1 MFGKIIGTGS
11 YVPKEIVTNKDLAQY
26 LDTDDTWI
34 RERTGVKSRHISGD
48 NETTADMAVKAAE
61 KALDNSGLLP
71 DEIDLIIVSSVS
83 SNLVL
88 PSTACFVQKA
98 INAKNAFC
106 FDINVACTGFITA
119 YNISQTFINTGLIN
133 TALVIGAENLS
144 KITDWSDRKTCI
156 LFGDGAGAVVIKK
169 DENAMFETVMFSN
182 GEDGDA
188 LTMENP
194 FALRKTN
201 LGKNHQG
208 QFDISFQDI
217 QKTYINMD
225 GGEIF
230 KFAVKKV
237 PECIEALLEK
247 IHMDKDEIDKYLLHQ
262 ANSRIIEGIAKRSK
276 IPLKK
281 IPLNIED
288 YGNVSSACIPMLLDK
303 LKGLDEIKAGD
314 KIIMAGFGAGLS
326 YGATYLEF

>member
-1 MFGKIIGTGS
+1 M
-11 YVPKEIVTNKDLAQY
+11 
-26 LDTDDTWI
+26 
-34 RERTGVKSRHISGD
+34 
-48 NETTADMAVKAAE
+48 
-61 KALDNSGLLP
+61 
-71 DEIDLIIVSSVS
+71 
-83 SNLVL
+83 
-88 PSTACFVQKA
+88 
-98 INAKNAFC
+98 
-106 FDINVACTGFITA
+106 
-119 YNISQTFINTGLIN
+119 
-133 TALVIGAENLS
+133 
-144 KITDWSDRKTCI
+144 
-156 LFGDGAGAVVIKK
+156 IKK
-169 DENAMFETVMFSN
+169 DENAIFETVMFSN
-182 GEDGDA
+182 GKNGDA

-208 QFDISFQDI
+208 QFDISFQDVH
-217 QKTYINMD
+217 KTYINMD

-247 IHMDKDEIDKYLLHQ
+247 IHMDKSEIDKYLLHQ

-303 LKGLDEIKAGD
+303 LHGLDEIKAGD

>member
-1 MFGKIIGTGS
+1 
-11 YVPKEIVTNKDLAQY
+11 
-26 LDTDDTWI
+26 
-34 RERTGVKSRHISGD
+34 
-48 NETTADMAVKAAE
+48 
-61 KALDNSGLLP
+61 
-71 DEIDLIIVSSVS
+71 
-83 SNLVL
+83 
-88 PSTACFVQKA
+88 
-98 INAKNAFC
+98 
-106 FDINVACTGFITA
+106 
-119 YNISQTFINTGLIN
+119 
-133 TALVIGAENLS
+133 
-144 KITDWSDRKTCI
+144 
-156 LFGDGAGAVVIKK
+156 
-169 DENAMFETVMFSN
+169 
-182 GEDGDA
+182 
-188 LTMENP
+188 MENP

-288 YGNVSSACIPMLLDK
+288 YGNVSSVYQC
-303 LKGLDEIKAGD
+303 
-314 KIIMAGFGAGLS
+314 F
-326 YGATYLEF
+326 

>member
-11 YVPKEIVTNKDLAQY
+11 YVPKKKIVNKDLTKY
-26 LDTDDTWI
+26 LDTDDSWI
-34 RERTGVKSRHISGD
+34 RERTGVKSRHILDD

-61 KALDNSGLLP
+61 KALENSGLLP
-71 DEIDLIIVSSVS
+71 EGIDLIIVSSVS

-88 PSTACFVQKA
+88 PSTACFVQKKL
-98 INAKNAFC
+98 NAGNAFC

-133 TALVIGAENLS
+133 TALIIGAEGLS

-169 DENAMFETVMFSN
+169 DKNALFETVMFSD
-182 GEDGDA
+182 GKMGDA
-188 LTMENP
+188 LTMEN
-194 FALRKTN
+194 FLALRKIN
-201 LGKNHQG
+201 LGKDINEKM
-208 QFDISFQDI
+208 DISLQDI

-230 KFAVKKV
+230 KFAMKKV
-237 PECIEALLEK
+237 PECIDALLEK
-247 IHMDKDEIDKYLLHQ
+247 IHMGKDEIGKYVLHQ
-262 ANSRIIEGIAKRSK
+262 ANSRIIEGISKRTK
-276 IPLKK
+276 IPLEK

-303 LKGLDEIKAGD
+303 LNRLDQIRTGD

>member
-48 NETTADMAVKAAE
+48 KETTADMAVKAAE
-61 KALDNSGLLP
+61 KALENSGLLP

-133 TALVIGAENLS
+133 TALIIGAESLS

-156 LFGDGAGAVVIKK
+156 LFGDGAGGVLLEANPQKK
-169 DENAMFETVMFSN
+169 LLKEKLAT
-182 GEDGDA
+182 DGTRSTS
-188 LTMENP
+188 LTAGYQQNKNP
-194 FALRKTN
+194 FYSEDSEGSYYLRMT
-201 LGKNHQG
+201 GRDI
-208 QFDISFQDI
+208 FD
-217 QKTYINMD
+217 
-225 GGEIF
+225 
-230 KFAVKKV
+230 FAVRDV
-237 PECIEALLEK
+237 ANNIQEV
-247 IHMDKDEIDKYLLHQ
+247 MKDTPVDYLLLHQ
-262 ANSRIIEGIAKRSK
+262 ANLRIIEKIARKVK
-276 IPLKK
+276 MPQEKFLTNMDK
-281 IPLNIED
+281 
-288 YGNVSSACIPMLLDK
+288 YGNTSAASIPILLDEAVSSGKITLGK
-303 LKGLDEIKAGD
+303 QQKVIFTGYGGGLTWGSIL
-314 KIIMAGFGAGLS
+314 MGL
-326 YGATYLEF
+326 